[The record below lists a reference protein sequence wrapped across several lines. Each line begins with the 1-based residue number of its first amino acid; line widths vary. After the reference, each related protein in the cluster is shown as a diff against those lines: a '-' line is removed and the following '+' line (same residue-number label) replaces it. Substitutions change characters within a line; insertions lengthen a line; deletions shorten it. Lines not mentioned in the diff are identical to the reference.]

1 MKRKQDCHQHM
12 KYKSALSMR
21 MIHLDNHCQT
31 GKTKVNWEEVVVGRV
46 RMSLCFGTF
55 HVKVFYL
62 FLPFFCY
69 VFCFLMLW
77 KFA

>member
-1 MKRKQDCHQHM
+1 M
-12 KYKSALSMR
+12 KYKSALSMM

-31 GKTKVNWEEVVVGRV
+31 GKTKVNWEEIVVGRL

-55 HVKVFYL
+55 HVKVFTSFCL
-62 FLPFFCY
+62 FFY
-69 VFCFLMLW
+69 VFCFLMLL